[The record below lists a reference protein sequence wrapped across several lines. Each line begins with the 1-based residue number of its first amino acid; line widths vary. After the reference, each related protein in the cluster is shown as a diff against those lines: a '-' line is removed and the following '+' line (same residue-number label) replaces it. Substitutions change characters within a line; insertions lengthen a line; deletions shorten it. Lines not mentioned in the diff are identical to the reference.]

1 MDRYELL
8 RPEKS
13 FWIMFRKINRIIE
26 FFENSI
32 RDNKQEMILR
42 LVENTFSN
50 IKQNTWARMSDL
62 LLFYFL

>member
-32 RDNKQEMILR
+32 RDNIQEMILR

-50 IKQNTWARMSDL
+50 IKQNT
-62 LLFYFL
+62 